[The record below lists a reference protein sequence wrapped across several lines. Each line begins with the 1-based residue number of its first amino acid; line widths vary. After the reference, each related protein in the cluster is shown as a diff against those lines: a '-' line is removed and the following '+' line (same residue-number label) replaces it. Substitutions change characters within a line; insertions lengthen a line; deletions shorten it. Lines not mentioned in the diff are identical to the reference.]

1 MVEQFE
7 HFLRVSTVAEGWSKA
22 FQGNKSLQNA
32 SSGIGMKLMPLEGVK
47 VSGGIRGMQ
56 ITFGS
61 FVLEQ

>member
-1 MVEQFE
+1 M
-7 HFLRVSTVAEGWSKA
+7 LTVAKGWSKP

-32 SSGIGMKLMPLEGVK
+32 SSGIGMKLMPPEGVK
-47 VSGGIRGMQ
+47 VSGGIRVMQ